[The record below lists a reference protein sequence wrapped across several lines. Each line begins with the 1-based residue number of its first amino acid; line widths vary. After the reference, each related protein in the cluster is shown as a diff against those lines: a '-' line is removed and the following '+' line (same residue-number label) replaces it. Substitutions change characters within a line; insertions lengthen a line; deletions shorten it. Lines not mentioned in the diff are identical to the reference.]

1 MRAKSILL
9 ITKVRIDMN
18 NQEKQATVPTKYT
31 ISTLEASQWS
41 GIGINRLRD
50 IMNDKYCP
58 FVLMVGERKRVK
70 TEAFKQWLDDQYSV

>member
-1 MRAKSILL
+1 M
-9 ITKVRIDMN
+9 KVRTNMK
-18 NQEKQATVPTKYT
+18 NQTKAITVPTKYT

>member
-1 MRAKSILL
+1 M
-9 ITKVRIDMN
+9 KVRTNMK
-18 NQEKQATVPTKYT
+18 NQTKAITVPTKYT
-31 ISTLEASQWS
+31 ISTLEASRWS

-70 TEAFKQWLDDQYSV
+70 TEAFKLWLDDQYSV